1 MLVTCPACGRKA
13 AVSEQTREVVCD
25 CGRRFD
31 PAARATVADPFL
43 GRELAGYRIEEVIG
57 SGGMGTVYKATQL
70 SLGRSVAFKVLPPNV
85 ADDPQFVHRFHR
97 EAEVL
102 ASLSH
107 SHVVQVID
115 RGEAD
120 GRYFIVMEYVEGA
133 SLRELIRNGPVPAE
147 EACRVVSALL
157 GALEYAHARGVV
169 HRDIKPENVLVS
181 RDGVVKVADFG
192 LSRVLGGELDTRLT
206 RTHLV
211 LGTYEYMAP
220 EVRESV
226 KEADARSDIYATAVV
241 LYEMLTGELP
251 IGRFALPSR
260 KIPGVDRRLDRILE
274 RGLAKDPDDRYAR
287 ASRMEEDIDALLSSP
302 GAPVNLDALGHA
314 AKRFTERVQQ
324 VMRRPAVSGEPRPP
338 TVFDMRLDLLLTVL
352 AVCGVLVSVLGAYLL
367 VVGDPFEFAFVDFGG
382 GGAGVFTLV
391 YGVLLWNAAERARK
405 YWPGARTMLLVLTA
419 LASPTLVALPIT
431 IWTWI
436 ALLAPSTRIYYD
448 ARHRGLDAAEAA
460 TLAQGAPLPPADR
473 PAVRERRRGA
483 ARANRSVALVC
494 GGIALA
500 ALIGWI
506 IVASEGKMFKDEGA
520 FFLGVDMVA
529 FPLAAAFAFLAH
541 QVNHGRWLR
550 FNGWLWSVFGLFA
563 PRTSR
568 RARQLARDARDGL
581 A

>member
-13 AVSEQTREVVCD
+13 AVSEQTREVVCA

-70 SLGRSVAFKVLPPNV
+70 SLGRPVAFKVLPPNV

-107 SHVVQVID
+107 SHIVQVID

-120 GRYFIVMEYVEGA
+120 GRYFIVMEYVEGT
-133 SLRELIRNGPVPAE
+133 SLRELVRNGPVPAK
-147 EACRVVSALL
+147 EACRVVSGLL
-157 GALEYAHARGVV
+157 GALDYAHSRGIV

-220 EVRESV
+220 ELRESV
-226 KEADARSDIYATAVV
+226 READARSDIYATAVV

-251 IGRFALPSR
+251 IGRFAMPSR
-260 KIPGVDRRLDRILE
+260 KLPGVDRRLDQILE

-287 ASRMEEDIDALLSSP
+287 ASRMGEDIDALLTSP
-302 GAPVNLDALGHA
+302 GSPVNLEAFGHA
-314 AKRFTERVQQ
+314 SKRFTERVQQ
-324 VMRRPAVSGEPRPP
+324 VMRRPSVGGEPRPP
-338 TVFDMRLDLLLTVL
+338 TAFDMRLDLLLTVL

-367 VVGDPFEFAFVDFGG
+367 VAGDPFEFALVDFGG
-382 GGAGVFTLV
+382 GGAGVLTLV

-419 LASPTLVALPIT
+419 LAVPTLVALPIT

-460 TLAQGAPLPPADR
+460 ALAQGEPLPPADR
-473 PAVRERRRGA
+473 PAVRDRRRGA
-483 ARANRSVALVC
+483 ARANRTVAIVLGYV
-494 GGIALA
+494 ALA
-500 ALIGWI
+500 AFIGWI
-506 IVASEGKMFKDEGA
+506 IVASGGKAFKDEGA
-520 FFLGVDMVA
+520 FFLGVDLVA
-529 FPLAAAFAFLAH
+529 IPLAAAFAILARR
-541 QVNHGRWLR
+541 VRRGRWLR
-550 FNGWLWSVFGLFA
+550 LNGALWSVLGVIA
-563 PRTSR
+563 PRSGR
-568 RARQLARDARDGL
+568 RARLLARDARDGL